1 MTAISSERGDDRPLV
16 DCAFSPDGQ
25 LLATAAWSGLLKLWG
40 LPACDKRLTI
50 KAHEDRITGRHQVM
64 FGLRQNA
71 LPCTCTAV
79 DQHRRG
85 LGGHK
90 STLIFLRSP
99 LGVSREVLF
108 TWD

>member
-50 KAHEDRITGRHQVM
+50 KAHEDRITGRLQAMWGAPQTEVRCPAHALLV
-64 FGLRQNA
+64 FSIGGGLEATR
-71 LPCTCTAV
+71 P
-79 DQHRRG
+79 
-85 LGGHK
+85 
-90 STLIFLRSP
+90 P
-99 LGVSREVLF
+99 LSAPEA
-108 TWD
+108 